1 MTEDISFNS
10 DYELIQSNDRIEQ
23 EESFKEVKIN
33 RNDLLKEYD
42 RLRQILWPENQKIEE
57 LKQNFNQM
65 IGEIKAENAKQI
77 SALKELIEQK
87 EEKIIISFENKFEK
101 KIKEYIDKKIG
112 ELNLEVEQKENLN
125 KKRLCFVQVSNKW
138 KEIDLK
144 YSHCCENECINT
156 ENPIGKCIKG
166 NGFSNIINDENIAY
180 IECFKKNGYFG
191 AEAKIPKL
199 IGIGVTKS
207 SNTQH

>member
-33 RNDLLKEYD
+33 RNDLLK
-42 RLRQILWPENQKIEE
+42 
-57 LKQNFNQM
+57 
-65 IGEIKAENAKQI
+65 
-77 SALKELIEQK
+77 
-87 EEKIIISFENKFEK
+87 
-101 KIKEYIDKKIG
+101 
-112 ELNLEVEQKENLN
+112 
-125 KKRLCFVQVSNKW
+125 CFVQVSNKW

-191 AEAKIPKL
+191 KYILKI
-199 IGIGVTKS
+199 
-207 SNTQH
+207 